1 MEWGR
6 TESNCQSRRRVVY
19 SHLGSPHSQCIPM
32 LRALGRIR
40 TSNHQVRSLA
50 LWSIELRGR
59 VSCTCEW
66 RMRASNPPVVP
77 GANRVTTPSSPIP
90 QSPASTGRGS
100 RTPTENLHWF
110 LRPARLPIPPY
121 RCVVNVGCAR
131 GWRESNSRPTARQAD
146 ALPLSH
152 TPKGVKGGVR
162 GARILVSRASTGR
175 LDRLSYHPT
184 VSVLPISC
192 PRIRR
197 GAGRNRT
204 VLEQGCNLLP
214 EPLGHGAAN
223 ISPRAH
229 QLQFPLSR
237 RYRSPGV
244 FSRQVPE
251 FPTGLLLVEGR
262 PPHALRHCASPPQQR
277 QGFPGLPLRGF
288 EPLC

>member
-1 MEWGR
+1 MPVCGE
-6 TESNCQSRRRVVY
+6 TSVV
-19 SHLGSPHSQCIPM
+19 
-32 LRALGRIR
+32 
-40 TSNHQVRSLA
+40 
-50 LWSIELRGR
+50 
-59 VSCTCEW
+59 
-66 RMRASNPPVVP
+66 
-77 GANRVTTPSSPIP
+77 
-90 QSPASTGRGS
+90 
-100 RTPTENLHWF
+100 
-110 LRPARLPIPPY
+110 
-121 RCVVNVGCAR
+121 AR

-184 VSVLPISC
+184 VSVLPITY

-223 ISPRAH
+223 TSPRTH

-244 FSRQVPE
+244 FTRQVPE

-262 PPHALRHCASPPQQR
+262 PPHALRHCASPPQRR